1 MNKIIL
7 FLLLGLVACQPKQK
21 SIEYGQ
27 DECHYCKMMI
37 MEKQYGTEI
46 VTKKSKV
53 FKFDSVECLIDFM
66 HEGNV
71 KEGDA
76 AFILITSFDDP
87 GKLKEA
93 RASYYLHSKELPSP
107 MGMYLTAFNTEK
119 AAMVAKEKYGGEV
132 LNWEMLNRKF
142 KSLK

>member
-71 KEGDA
+71 KEEDA

-93 RASYYLHSKELPSP
+93 RSSYYLHSKELPSP